1 MGDEQAAPG
10 DVVIVVTDTGITGP
24 VDNLRIVSGSDD
36 LLNANQSARFLE
48 PGNSGIV
55 EWFGIERISK
65 QSA

>member
-36 LLNANQSARFLE
+36 LLNANQSARLAFS
-48 PGNSGIV
+48 P
-55 EWFGIERISK
+55 
-65 QSA
+65 SAACVSRLLIKYSAR